1 MLILPMKFKSPQA
14 QSRCRKASKS
24 EDQPK
29 SRPKS
34 LGLWREML
42 GLGCHWNSHWPF
54 WMSRLQRRHLIN
66 HSLNHRLFSRTRQI
80 AWQLRE
86 DIKTIREGD
95 TKELRRLPG
104 ITFLL
109 ERRHREHFGKEPD
122 MVVNNSVVLNGTPKD
137 MLSMMRE
144 AARGR
149 LKEAPIEVESKKL

>member
-1 MLILPMKFKSPQA
+1 MPEGFKIG
-14 QSRCRKASKS
+14 
-24 EDQPK
+24 
-29 SRPKS
+29 RPAKITPEIVRIVARDVG
-34 LGLWREML
+34 LGLPLEFAL
-42 GLGCHWNSHWPF
+42 ALLDEPVTKEAFN
-54 WMSRLQRRHLIN
+54 Q
-66 HSLNHRLFSRTRQI
+66 SLAKPSFILSYTRQI